1 MLARFTTSAL
11 ARLLAYYLFL
21 AGLLFLLVR
30 IFPWLEQMLILDLSG
45 VEPTAGLADL
55 SLQQPRALVAELG
68 PIGNTLLVAGLGM
81 LGGLLFALP
90 VAWIYMVTKRREG
103 YSKSVVQMV
112 IILPIAVAGVVL
124 VVRGDVALAFAL
136 AGIVAAVRFRTT
148 LKDVKDAVF
157 AFVAIGIGL
166 ASGIQSWLLAGAL
179 SFFFSVVI
187 LALWRYEI
195 GEVYPDFALVAGP
208 VHLSEALAPGDP
220 DRAITVGEERLTAP
234 LTGGDLAEVRDHAER
249 LAHYVKADA
258 LRKKAKYRELLLIY
272 ADDAGETE
280 RWVEELMPEYAT
292 RWRLVQTFPARAGA
306 TTMEYLVRFKKKA
319 EIGEF
324 LHRLQEDRGAML
336 VRAAELQSVRGLRKM
351 LT

>member
-1 MLARFTTSAL
+1 MLARLTTSAF
-11 ARLLAYYLFL
+11 ARLLAYYLLL
-21 AGLLFLLVR
+21 AGVLTLLVHY
-30 IFPWLEQMLILDLSG
+30 FPWLQQMLILDLSG
-45 VEPTAGLADL
+45 SGPASGLGDL
-55 SLQQPRALVAELG
+55 SLQQPRALSAALG
-68 PIGNTLLVAGLGM
+68 PVANTLLVAALGM
-81 LGGLLFALP
+81 LGGLVFALP

-103 YSKSVVQMV
+103 YAKSVVQMI

-187 LALWRYEI
+187 LGLWRYEV
-195 GEVYPDFALVAGP
+195 GEVYPDFSYLAGP
-208 VHLSEALAPGDP
+208 VHLSEVLAPGDSN
-220 DRAITVGEERLTAP
+220 RAITIGEERLTAP
-234 LTGGDLAEVRDHAER
+234 LTGNGLREVRRHAER

-258 LRKKAKYRELLLIY
+258 LRKKGKYRELLLVY
-272 ADDAGETE
+272 ADAPDDTE
-280 RWVEELMPEYAT
+280 RWVEELIAEYAS
-292 RWRLVQTFPARAGA
+292 RWRMVQAFPARDGA
-306 TTMEYLVRFKKKA
+306 TTLEYLVRFKKKA

-324 LHRLQEDRGAML
+324 LHRLREDRGASL
-336 VRAAELQSVRGLRKM
+336 VRAAELQSVRGLRRM
-351 LT
+351 LS

>member
-1 MLARFTTSAL
+1 MLARLTSSAL
-11 ARLLAYYLFL
+11 ARLLAYYVVL
-21 AGLLFLLVR
+21 AALIVALAQ
-30 IFPWLEQMLILDLSG
+30 IFPWIEDMLVLDLSG
-45 VEPTAGLADL
+45 VEPQAGLADL
-55 SLQQPRALVAELG
+55 SLQQPRALAPELG
-68 PIGNTLLVAGLGM
+68 PVVNTLLVAGLGM
-81 LGGLLFALP
+81 VGGLLFALP

-103 YSKSVVQMV
+103 YEKSVVQMV

-179 SFFFSVVI
+179 SLFFSVVI
-187 LALWRYEI
+187 WALWRYEV

-208 VHLSEALAPGDP
+208 VHLSEVLAPGDP
-220 DRAITVGEERLTAP
+220 DRAITVGDEDLTAP
-234 LTGGDLAEVRDHAER
+234 LTGSDLKDVREHAER

-258 LRKKAKYRELLLIY
+258 LRKKGKYRELLLVY
-272 ADDAGETE
+272 ADAAQPTE
-280 RWVEELMPEYAT
+280 AWVEELIPEYAS
-292 RWRLVQTFPARAGA
+292 RWRMVQAFPARDGA
-306 TTMEYLVRFKKKA
+306 TTLEYLVRFKKKA

-324 LHRLQEDRGAML
+324 LHRLREDRGASL
-336 VRAAELQSVRGLRKM
+336 VRAAELQSVRGLRRM

>member
-1 MLARFTTSAL
+1 MLARLTTSAL
-11 ARLLAYYLFL
+11 FRLLAYY
-21 AGLLFLLVR
+21 ALVAVVLWALVSR
-30 IFPWLEQMLILDLSG
+30 FPWLEQMLTLELSG
-45 VEPTAGLADL
+45 GAPAGGLADL
-55 SLQQPRALVAELG
+55 SLQQPRALSPALG
-68 PIGNTLLVAGLGM
+68 PMANTLLVAGLGM
-81 LGGLLFALP
+81 LGGLVFALP

-112 IILPIAVAGVVL
+112 VILPIAVAGVVL

-187 LALWRYEI
+187 LALWRWEV
-195 GEVYPDFALVAGP
+195 GEVYPDFALLAGP

-220 DRAITVGEERLTAP
+220 DRAITVGDERLTAP
-234 LTGGDLAEVRDHAER
+234 LTGSALRDVRDHAER

-258 LRKKAKYRELLLIY
+258 LRKKGKYRELLLVY
-272 ADDAGETE
+272 ADAPGETGT
-280 RWVEELMPEYAT
+280 WVEEVIPEYAT
-292 RWRLVQTFPARAGA
+292 RWRLVQAFPARDGA
-306 TTMEYLVRFKKKA
+306 TTLEYLVRFKKKA

-324 LHRLQEDRGAML
+324 LHRLREDRGASL
-336 VRAAELQSVRGLRKM
+336 VRAVELQSVRGLRRM
-351 LT
+351 LS

>member
-1 MLARFTTSAL
+1 MFARFTTSAWV
-11 ARLLAYYLFL
+11 RLLAYYAFL
-21 AGLLFLLVR
+21 AAAILGLIQ

-45 VEPTAGLADL
+45 IEPAAGLADL
-55 SLQQPRALVAELG
+55 SLQQPHALVPELG
-68 PIGNTLLVAGLGM
+68 AVANTLLVAGLGM

-90 VAWIYMVTKRREG
+90 VAWVYMVTKRREG
-103 YSKSVVQMV
+103 YQKSVVQMV

-187 LALWRYEI
+187 LAMWRYEV

-208 VHLSEALAPGDP
+208 VRLSEVLAPGDP

-234 LTGGDLAEVRDHAER
+234 LTGTALSQVRDHAER

-258 LRKKAKYRELLLIY
+258 LRKKGKYRELLLVY
-272 ADDAGETE
+272 ADGPDETE
-280 RWVEELMPEYAT
+280 AWIEDLIPEYAS
-292 RWRLVQTFPARAGA
+292 RWRLVQAFPARHGA
-306 TTMEYLVRFKKKA
+306 TTMEYLVRFKNKA

-324 LHRLQEDRGAML
+324 LHRLREGRGAEL
-336 VRAAELQSVRGLRKM
+336 VRAAELQSVRGLRRM

>member
-1 MLARFTTSAL
+1 MLARLTTSAL
-11 ARLLAYYLFL
+11 ARLLAYYLVL
-21 AGLLFLLVR
+21 GAILVVLMQF
-30 IFPWLEQMLILDLSG
+30 FPWLEQMLILDLSG
-45 VEPTAGLADL
+45 VQPTAGLADI
-55 SLQQPRALVAELG
+55 SLQQPHALVPELG
-68 PIGNTLLVAGLGM
+68 PVTNTVLVAGLGM
-81 LGGLLFALP
+81 LGGLIFAIP

-103 YSKSVVQMV
+103 YEKSVVQMV
-112 IILPIAVAGVVL
+112 LILPIAVAGVVL

-179 SFFFSVVI
+179 SLFFSVVI
-187 LALWRYEI
+187 LAMWRWEV

-220 DRAITVGEERLTAP
+220 DRAITVGEERLTSP
-234 LTGGDLAEVRDHAER
+234 LVGSDLRGVREHAER

-258 LRKKAKYRELLLIY
+258 LRKKGKYRELLLVY
-272 ADDAGETE
+272 VDDPVATE
-280 RWVEELMPEYAT
+280 RWVEELIPEYAR
-292 RWRLVQTFPARAGA
+292 RWRLVQTFPARHGA
-306 TTMEYLVRFKKKA
+306 MTMEYLVRFKNKA

-324 LHRLQEDRGAML
+324 LHQLREGRGESL
-336 VRAAELQSVRGLRKM
+336 VRAVELQSVRGLRRM

>member
-1 MLARFTTSAL
+1 MLARFTSSAI
-11 ARLLAYYLFL
+11 ARLLAYYLL
-21 AGLLFLLVR
+21 VAALLVGLAQV
-30 IFPWLEQMLILDLSG
+30 FPWIQEMLILDLSG

-55 SLQQPRALVAELG
+55 SLDQPHALAPELG
-68 PIGNTLLVAGLGM
+68 PVANTLLVAGLGM
-81 LGGLLFALP
+81 MGGLMFALP
-90 VAWIYMVTKRREG
+90 VAWIYMVTKRSEG
-103 YSKSVVQMV
+103 YEKSVVQMV
-112 IILPIAVAGVVL
+112 IILPIAVAGAVL

-136 AGIVAAVRFRTT
+136 TGIVAAVRFRTT

-187 LALWRYEI
+187 WALWRYEV

-208 VHLSEALAPGDP
+208 VHLSEVLAPGDP

-234 LTGGDLAEVRDHAER
+234 LHGADLQEVREHAER

-258 LRKKAKYRELLLIY
+258 LRKKGKYRELLLIY
-272 ADDAGETE
+272 ADAPEATDA
-280 RWVEELMPEYAT
+280 WVEELIPEYAS
-292 RWRLVQTFPARAGA
+292 RWRLVQSFPARHGA
-306 TTMEYLVRFKKKA
+306 TTLEYLVRFKKKA

-324 LHRLQEDRGAML
+324 LHRLREERGSDL
-336 VRAAELQSVRGLRKM
+336 VRAIELQSVRGLRRM